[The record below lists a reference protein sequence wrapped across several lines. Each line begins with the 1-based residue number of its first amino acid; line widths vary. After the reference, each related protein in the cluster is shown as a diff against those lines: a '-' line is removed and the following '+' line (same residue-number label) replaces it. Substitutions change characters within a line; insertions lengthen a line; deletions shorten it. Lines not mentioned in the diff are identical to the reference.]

1 MSNSFYVTLP
11 SHSSKNEFPSNTSN
25 HFKIRLPNPIRLEGT
40 GWKVAMA
47 AISLPDTQV
56 SLPPLVKAYAQKP
69 NPILARIEWI
79 RINSASST
87 IKGAVNFSTDDLK
100 ELMYNVNGIGFMKSM
115 IAYFEHRRIYNDH
128 GPKQGATYLT
138 RDGKKTYVKFVW
150 DGEDLVIDNKEVAIR
165 SSELGDRLAF
175 YFGEEFAKKMGW
187 LVWNEGRGKYQLGTN
202 IQQEFDQDTIPV
214 LSLVTADVFHEGQ
227 PAFWTVGN
235 GLMKLSLFCDW
246 RFLNI
251 NLAFQ
256 NVIGSPVRSLMV
268 YSDVGGSSVVGN
280 QITDLL
286 RQVKFRLRGDGS
298 QYFEP
303 THIQYIPVRKDV
315 IDIIETQVA
324 ETTGDLARFGE
335 GNTIVTLHFKK
346 E

>member
-11 SHSSKNEFPSNTSN
+11 SNSSKNEFPSNTSN

-56 SLPPLVKAYAQKP
+56 SLPPLVKADDKDP
-69 NPILARIEWI
+69 NPTLARIEWI

-87 IKGAVNFSTDDLK
+87 VKGATNFNTDDLK

-138 RDGKKTYVKFVW
+138 RDGKRTYVKFVW
-150 DGEDLVIDNKEVAIR
+150 EGEDLVIDNKEIAIR
-165 SSELGDRLAF
+165 SSELGDRPAF

-187 LVWNEGRGKYQLGTN
+187 LEWQEGLAEYRLGTN

-214 LSLVTADVFHEGQ
+214 LSLVAADVFHRGQ
-227 PAFWTVGN
+227 PAFWTVES
-235 GLMKLSLFCDW
+235 GLMKLSLFCNW

-303 THIQYIPVRKDV
+303 VHIQYIPVRKDV